1 MCGIVALSNGD
12 VAQKLYYGLYSLQHR
27 GQDSCGMV
35 TYDAANKRFR
45 MKKGQGIVPNVFSEQ
60 ALENLFGAA
69 GVGHVRYPTIGSDF
83 SRDAQPF
90 IYDNSIAMAHN
101 GNIAN
106 YAEMVKAVK
115 QKPNSMCDVEVIL
128 NALGEA
134 MEKHKDVYQS
144 VEEVMNRL
152 NGSYSV
158 AALVKDEGLV
168 IFRDPHA
175 IRPLILSKAGAASES
190 IALDI
195 MGELVFDD
203 VKPGECV
210 IINDGKMSR
219 KTLVDKG
226 PRHCMFE
233 WVYFSRPDSTIEKRS
248 VYDVRVKLG
257 EELAKN
263 WTKKIDVVV
272 PVPDTARPAAQ
283 GFAHAIGVDH
293 REGLI
298 KNRYVGRTFIM
309 PKQGLREAAVRVKLN
324 PIIQELMGKSVALID
339 DSIVRGTTGRKLVK
353 LVRDAGAKEVHLV
366 VSCPPILWPCF
377 YGIDMTKKAELIAA
391 KFKKEEIEQEV
402 AKSLG
407 ADSVTYLSIEGL
419 RRAIGVKGLCTAC
432 LDGDY
437 ATDVSKLLE
446 KQGAERPYE
455 VD

>member
-12 VAQKLYYGLYSLQHR
+12 VALKLYYGLYSVQHR
-27 GQDSCGMV
+27 GQDSCGMA

-45 MKKGQGIVPNVFSEQ
+45 MKKGQGLVPNVFSEQ
-60 ALENLFGAA
+60 SIENLFGAA
-69 GVGHVRYPTIGSDF
+69 GIGHVRYPTIGSDF
-83 SRDAQPF
+83 LKDAQPF
-90 IYDNSIAMAHN
+90 IYDDSIAMAHN

-106 YAEMVKAVK
+106 YAEMVKTLK
-115 QKPNSMCDVEVIL
+115 QKPASMCDVEVIL
-128 NALGEA
+128 NALGEG
-134 MEKHKDVYQS
+134 MKKYKDVYQA
-144 VEEVMNRL
+144 VEESMNRL

-158 AALVKDEGLV
+158 VSLVRDEGLV

-175 IRPLILSKAGAASES
+175 IRPLVLSKEGAASES

-195 MGELVFDD
+195 MGETVFDD
-203 VKPGECV
+203 VRPGECV
-210 IINDGKMSR
+210 IIKDGKMER

-248 VYDVRVKLG
+248 VYDVRLKLG
-257 EELAKN
+257 EELAKEFD
-263 WTKKIDVVV
+263 KKVDVVV
-272 PVPDTARPAAQ
+272 PVPDTSRPAAQ
-283 GFAHAIGVDH
+283 GFAHALGVDH

-324 PIIQELMGKSVALID
+324 PVIQELMGKRVALVD
-339 DSIVRGTTGRKLVK
+339 DSIVRGTTSKKLVK

-366 VSCPPILWPCF
+366 ISCPPILWPCF
-377 YGIDMTKKAELIAA
+377 YGVDMTKKAELIAA
-391 KFKKEEIEQEV
+391 RFPKDLIEEEV
-402 AKSLG
+402 AKAVG
-407 ADSVTYLSIEGL
+407 ADSVTYLSIDGL

-437 ATDVSKLLE
+437 ATDVSKLQE
-446 KQGAERPYE
+446 KQGTERPYE